1 MKLGNC
7 TVFKRFPNQTLLWPL
22 EFVIIHKSQARYQ
35 QETWLKVGE
44 KNFLK
49 ILWNSMKNVHP
60 CHNPKFE
67 KKF

>member
-7 TVFKRFPNQTLLWPL
+7 TVFKRFRNQTLLRPL

-35 QETWLKVGE
+35 QETWLKVDE
-44 KNFLK
+44 KNSLK
-49 ILWNSMKNVHP
+49 ILRNSMKKVHP
-60 CHNPKFE
+60 CHNPKFG